1 MGARA
6 IGTDTTTGGAAD
18 QTGDRGHADRTR
30 SSRIDRW
37 VGLGAAMA
45 LAVGTGI
52 LAAWLMPRGP
62 ATTAEAIGWLAAGL
76 LLGLAMGAI
85 SATRWS
91 VALGAVA
98 FTAAF
103 ELGRAGTYG
112 PTVDAVQLGSTY
124 GIIAFV
130 VGRLLTYTLAL
141 LPLALGGLA
150 GVALAARRQR
160 LGATRPGILGWF
172 VVLVLSACV
181 VGMGLLFLRPAS
193 TPAILGADG
202 EPVPGS
208 IAELT
213 SVRLGGHDQALLI
226 RGRSSD
232 APVFLH
238 LAGGPGGT
246 DLGAMRRDTSLEDD
260 FVVVTWDQRGTG
272 KSYGALDP
280 IETLTPE
287 QMVADTIELTEYLR
301 ERFDEDRIYL
311 HGNSWGSLLGVLA
324 VEARPDLYHA
334 WVGSGQMVSPP
345 GTDRMFWED
354 TITWAE
360 TQGDTGLVATLL
372 ENGPPPYAD
381 ILAYEAA
388 LSHEHD
394 WNPYP
399 EFDGDGEMPAT
410 LFVPEN
416 TLMDQF
422 NGLRAF
428 LDTFAVLYP
437 RIQEI
442 DLRQEAAQLEVPV
455 YLLTGGHEARG
466 RAVLADEWFEL
477 LDAPT
482 KEAIVF
488 EHSGHRPSFE
498 EPGRFAELMRRV
510 RDETYDR

>member
-1 MGARA
+1 MDTDARA
-6 IGTDTTTGGAAD
+6 GVLPTRPETGEQEGDT
-18 QTGDRGHADRTR
+18 QL
-30 SSRIDRW
+30 SRMDRW
-37 VGLGAAMA
+37 VGLGAATA
-45 LAVGTGI
+45 LAVGSGI

-62 ATTAEAIGWLAAGL
+62 ATTAEAIGWLVAGL

-91 VALGAVA
+91 IVLGAVA

-103 ELGRAGTYG
+103 ELGRSGATG
-112 PTVDAVQLGSTY
+112 PTVDAVQLGSIY
-124 GIIAFV
+124 GVIAFV

-141 LPLALGGLA
+141 LPLALGGLV
-150 GVALAARRQR
+150 GVELAARRHR
-160 LGATRPGILGWF
+160 MGATRLGIPAWVG
-172 VVLVLSACV
+172 VIALSVCV
-181 VGMGLLFLRPAS
+181 VGLGALFLRPAS
-193 TPAILGADG
+193 TPAVLGANG

-226 RGRSSD
+226 RGRDTD
-232 APVFLH
+232 APVLLH

-246 DLGAMRRDTSLEDD
+246 DLGAMRADTSLEDD

-280 IETLTPE
+280 VETLTPE
-287 QMVADTIELTEYLR
+287 QMVADTVELTEYLR
-301 ERFDEDRIYL
+301 ERFDEERIYL

-324 VEARPDLYHA
+324 VDARPDLYHA

-354 TITWAE
+354 TIAWAQE
-360 TQGDTGLVATLL
+360 QGDEALVAALL
-372 ENGPPPYAD
+372 ENGPPPYED
-381 ILAYEAA
+381 ILDYELA

-394 WNPYP
+394 WNAYP
-399 EFDGDGEMPAT
+399 EFDNDGEMPAS

-437 RIQEI
+437 RIQDI
-442 DLRQEAAQLEVPV
+442 DLRADAAELKVPV
-455 YLLTGGHEARG
+455 YVLIGAHEARG
-466 RAVLADEWFEL
+466 RAVLAEEWFEL
-477 LDAPT
+477 LEAPT
-482 KEAIVF
+482 KERVVF

-510 RDETYDR
+510 RDETYTAE